1 MNTVFTAAALLAIAA
16 NASNQ
21 SVEDDGAPVVDPI
34 VPVDPVVVV
43 DDMWSNDKIKEH
55 VSTNFGATEWDDLDA
70 KDLLTAETMDII
82 TG

>member
-21 SVEDDGAPVVDPI
+21 SVEDDVVVVDPI